1 MTVKT
6 VSIKPILYTCLIL
19 ISVTLA
25 GQQTNVSD
33 KLTKA
38 LQRSDSEEMSGLFAP
53 YMMIHIQDFKKVV
66 SAQQAKVHLSDFF
79 KQHPN
84 SGLTLTKS
92 GSEDKQEYFIWNYA
106 SGEGTWRVYVLLK
119 PEKDQKFIQQIDI
132 EKTP

>member
-1 MTVKT
+1 VKT
-6 VSIKPILYTCLIL
+6 VSIKLILYTCLIL
-19 ISVTLA
+19 ISITLA

-84 SGLTLTKS
+84 SGLKLTKS

-106 SGEGTWRVYVLLK
+106 SGDGTWRVYVLLK
-119 PEKDQKFIQQIDI
+119 PEKDQKLIQQIDI